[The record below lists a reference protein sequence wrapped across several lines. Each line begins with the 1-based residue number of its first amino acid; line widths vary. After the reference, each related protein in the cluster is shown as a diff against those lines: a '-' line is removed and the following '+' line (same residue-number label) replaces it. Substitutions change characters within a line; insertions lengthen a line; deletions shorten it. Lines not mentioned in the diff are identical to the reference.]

1 VIKINLAPPSRK
13 RRGAG
18 MALPEFNL
26 GYAVGGLTLFVV
38 AVLGLWWWLLS
49 AEIGQLTR
57 DIDKNEVETK
67 RLATVIAEGE
77 RFRRDKEALEAR
89 VNAIETVA
97 RNQTRP
103 VYLLD
108 ALADLL
114 PKDLWLTRM
123 EEKGGQLRLAGTAFS
138 SVAVSDFMS
147 NLKAS
152 GKFKDVDLVDARQ
165 DLTKSPRTVTFEV
178 SCRFGV

>member
-1 VIKINLAPPSRK
+1 MIKINLAPPTAKK
-13 RRGAG
+13 RVGIAMPG
-18 MALPEFNL
+18 MNL
-26 GYAVGGLTLFVV
+26 GVLFGGLALALVV
-38 AVLGLWWWLLS
+38 ILAGWWFWLGL
-49 AEIGQLTR
+49 EISSLAR
-57 DIDKNEVETK
+57 EIDKNEKEAA
-67 RLATVIAEGE
+67 RLQTVIAEGE

-89 VNAIETVA
+89 VNAIESVA

-103 VYLLD
+103 VYMLNALLETV
-108 ALADLL
+108 

-123 EEKGGQLRLAGTAFS
+123 EEKGGQLRFAGVAYS

-178 SCRFGV
+178 SCRFEI